1 MGEALISRT
10 SGQSIE
16 IVQGRGTSE
25 TAVMSQ
31 KAVSENTVL
40 GKNANGVNA
49 DSIAIGSLATS
60 AGSSIAIGDTA
71 SATNSGVAI
80 GLFATAENTDSVAIG
95 RGSTTAEAGVVSVG
109 NGSESAFYGKR
120 RIVNVQEPKDMTDAA
135 TQRTLYGHVL
145 FADNA
150 GSTGD
155 SSGIITLSTSYKS
168 YERIGIYYF
177 GGSNVF
183 QSYVEFQPAVANGAV
198 LNSTYPDSSGSSLFV
213 RCAYC
218 SFDTDNTCS
227 MSRNA
232 SFKITSSG
240 LSKAD
245 DNKIKIT
252 KIVGLIY
259 SIYPITT

>member
-1 MGEALISRT
+1 MGEALISRA
-10 SGQSIE
+10 SGQNIE
-16 IVQGRGTSE
+16 TVQERGTSE

-49 DSIAIGSLATS
+49 NSVAIGSLATS

-71 SATNSGVAI
+71 SATNGGVAI

-95 RGSTTAEAGVVSVG
+95 RGSTTAEPGVISVG
-109 NGSESAFYGKR
+109 NGSDSAFYGKR
-120 RIVNVQEPKDMTDAA
+120 RIVNVQEPKDMTDVA

-145 FADNA
+145 FENNA
-150 GSTGD
+150 GTSET
-155 SSGIITLSTSYKS
+155 ITLNTSYNS

-183 QSYVEFQPAVANGAV
+183 QSYVEFQPSVANGAV
-198 LNSTYPDSSGSSLFV
+198 LNSTYPDSSGTSVFI

-245 DNKIKIT
+245 DNKVKIT
-252 KIVGLIY
+252 KIVGLMY
-259 SIYPITT
+259 SIYPIITT